1 MKTTMRTIA
10 LAIPA
15 LSKLAAGDLSLRL
28 AYRLKRS
35 IDAIQKE
42 ADFFSQQRKKILD
55 KYGTSDS
62 NGDYTFDEGQEEKA
76 IADLDELLEMEVT
89 LDIPLMVIPITEEL
103 RLSVNDMETMA
114 PFVEF
119 KEEE

>member
-1 MKTTMRTIA
+1 MKMTMRTIV

-15 LSKLAAGDLSLRL
+15 LSKLSAGDLSLRL

-42 ADFFSQQRKKILD
+42 ADFFSQQRQKIFD
-55 KYGTSDS
+55 KYGTPDG
-62 NGDYTFDEGQEEKA
+62 NGDYTFEDGQEEVV
-76 IADLDELLEMEVT
+76 IAELDELLDMEIT
-89 LDIPLMVIPITEEL
+89 LDIPIMVIPITEDL
-103 RLSVNDMETMA
+103 RLSVNDMEVMA

-119 KEEE
+119 KEE